1 MSTGITAKK
10 SEYIEAKKG
19 EINRKTIMLNV
30 IIFLI

>member
-19 EINRKTIMLNV
+19 DFKPKFNK
-30 IIFLI
+30 